1 MREFCTPSVALGPRC
16 VAFGLLIAG
25 CLELLQVVTNE
36 SYAAETSKPNIL
48 LIVSDDQGY
57 NDLGVLGNGII
68 TPSLD
73 RLAREGTRLTSF
85 YVAWPACT
93 PSRAALLTGRY
104 PQRNGIYD
112 MIRNEAPDYGHKYT
126 ADEYAV
132 TFERIGGMDERE
144 IIIPKILAGGGY
156 QSGIYGKWDLGA
168 LRRFLPRLEGLMIFM
183 DSSIRESITTR
194 TSVMAFRA
202 CTATTH
208 RPRKTKVRI
217 APTYLSEKQ
226 SVFSNDTRGT
236 TRSSCMCHS
245 MRRTTRLPWIR
256 QFARLCKHPMSSN
269 ECIPTSILS
278 SKRSASTNMRARR
291 ESATKEAR
299 RRDYRAAVTCMDAA
313 IGKMLDLL
321 EDKNLLD
328 NTIVVFF
335 SDNGG
340 SGGADNSP
348 LRGSKG
354 KTWEGGI
361 RVPCLVRW
369 PDGGVPA
376 GVVTDE
382 FLTSLELLPSFAAAT
397 GAELPD
403 DLILDGYD
411 WWPVLCKS
419 EPSPRTEMFWQRK
432 NTIGARVG
440 NWKWVDMAEA
450 GGGLYDLA
458 SDIGEQHDLS
468 KDRPD
473 ILQHV
478 QQRYQ
483 AWVQRMD
490 AAEPRG
496 PFRDF

>member
-1 MREFCTPSVALGPRC
+1 MKSAILNPVIVCL
-16 VAFGLLIAG
+16 VAFALLTTT
-25 CLELLQVVTNE
+25 L
-36 SYAAETSKPNIL
+36 SAEPSRPNIL

-68 TPSLD
+68 TPALD

-112 MIRNEAPDYGHKYT
+112 MIRNEAPDYGHKYS
-126 ADEYAV
+126 AHEYEV

-144 IIIPKILAGGGY
+144 IIIPKVLASVGY
-156 QSGIYGKWDLGA
+156 KSGIYGKWDLGS
-168 LRRFLPRLEGLMIFM
+168 LRRYLPTARGFDDFYGFVNTGIDYYTHERYGVPSMYRNV
-183 DSSIRESITTR
+183 STTEEDKG
-194 TSVMAFRA
+194 TY
-202 CTATTH
+202 C
-208 RPRKTKVRI
+208 
-217 APTYLSEKQ
+217 TYLFEREAIRFIERHADADPFFLYVPFNAPHGSSALAPEI
-226 SVFSNDTRGT
+226 
-236 TRSSCMCHS
+236 RSSVQAPDKFKN
-245 MRRTTRLPWIR
+245 LYPAVDPE
-256 QFARLCKHPMSSN
+256 F
-269 ECIPTSILS
+269 
-278 SKRSASTNMRARR
+278 R
-291 ESATKEAR
+291 EVDRYKYGGKAKTVTGEAR

-321 EDKNLLD
+321 EKKGVLD

-376 GVVTDE
+376 GNVNEE
-382 FLTSLELLPSFAAAT
+382 FLTSLELMPSFAAAS
-397 GAELPD
+397 GAQLPEN
-403 DLILDGYD
+403 LEIDGYD
-411 WWPVLCKS
+411 WWPVLTDGQS
-419 EPSPRTEMFWQRK
+419 SPRTEMFWQRK

-440 NWKWVDMAEA
+440 KWKWVDMADA
-450 GGGLYDLA
+450 GGGLFNLET
-458 SDIGEQHDLS
+458 DISEKYDLS
-468 KDRPD
+468 KEHPD
-473 ILQHV
+473 VLEDVQH
-478 QQRYQ
+478 RYRQ
-483 AWVQRMD
+483 WVARMNS
-490 AAEPRG
+490 AEPRG
-496 PFRDF
+496 PFRDY